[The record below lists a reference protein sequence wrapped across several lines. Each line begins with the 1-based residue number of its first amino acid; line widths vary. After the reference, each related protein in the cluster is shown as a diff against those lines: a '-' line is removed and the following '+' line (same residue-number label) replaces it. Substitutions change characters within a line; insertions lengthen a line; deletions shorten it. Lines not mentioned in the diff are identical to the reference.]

1 MKSPGAALT
10 VALSL
15 LPALARADDPT
26 LVLVG
31 DPSSP
36 VTARVRVELEALGH
50 RVVAEPTPDAR
61 GRVALSLSPE
71 RLVAAVA
78 MRDRPPT
85 EVATLTT
92 TRDAVAVFA
101 LRVGEAVRAGMLPP
115 PAPPPPPPPPP
126 APTEPAFG
134 VAFGARLLA
143 APGGF
148 APMVLPAVTF
158 RWSQRVY
165 VALTLAPLSWGGGAA
180 GPSTLR
186 VFTAGLGAGVALR
199 PSAALRVDLGARVE
213 YLDLAHSLDGRPET
227 EQRDGAVAAS
237 ATGSIRWRANAFFAV
252 RGETSV
258 GLSLREVLLVLRDGT
273 VAQWGRPLVGAEID
287 AEFLF

>member
-1 MKSPGAALT
+1 MKFPGAALT

-15 LPALARADDPT
+15 APEIARADDPT

-36 VTARVRVELEALGH
+36 VTARVRVELEALGN

-61 GRVALSLSPE
+61 GRVALSFSPD

-85 EVATLTT
+85 EVATLTA

-101 LRVGEAVRAGMLPP
+101 LRVGEAVRAGMLPS
-115 PAPPPPPPPPP
+115 PPPPPPPPP
-126 APTEPAFG
+126 AVTPEPAFG

-148 APMVLPAVTF
+148 GPMVQPAVTF
-158 RWSQRVY
+158 RWSQRLY
-165 VALTLAPLSWGGGAA
+165 VALSLAPLSWGGGAA

-199 PSAALRVDLGARVE
+199 PSPALRVDVGARVE
-213 YLDLAHSLDGRPET
+213 YLDLAHSIDGRPET

-237 ATGSIRWRANAFFAV
+237 ATGSARWRANAFFAI
-252 RGETSV
+252 RGEASA

>member
-1 MKSPGAALT
+1 MKFPGAALT

-15 LPALARADDPT
+15 APEIARADDPT

-36 VTARVRVELEALGH
+36 VTARVRVELESLGH
-50 RVVAEPTPDAR
+50 RVVAEPAPDAR
-61 GRVALSLSPE
+61 GRVALSLSAE
-71 RLVAAVA
+71 RLVATVA

-85 EVATLTT
+85 EIATLTA

-101 LRVGEAVRAGMLPP
+101 LRVGEAVRAGML
-115 PAPPPPPPPPP
+115 APPPPPPPPL
-126 APTEPAFG
+126 AVPTEPAFG

-165 VALTLAPLSWGGGAA
+165 VALSLAPLSWGGGAA

-213 YLDLAHSLDGRPET
+213 YLDLAHSIDGRPET

-237 ATGSIRWRANAFFAV
+237 ATGSVRWRANAFFAV
-252 RGETSV
+252 RGEASA